1 MKVNC
6 VCLKASFVV
15 VVVALTF
22 LPANRSRA
30 QIVTL
35 VNNNSTALVNTAS
48 QAGVFSWSVDGV
60 NQLFQQWFW
69 YRIGNDPAS
78 HESSIDTISA
88 PSISGVTASSLTT
101 TYSHPAAYN
110 VSVTYNLAGGNAGT
124 GLSSMTEQVRFNNTS
139 TNSFVLHFFQYSDFD
154 LQGSPTGDAVQLGK
168 NSQGLFNEAFQTKG
182 SISLSEIIS
191 DTGVTPGATH
201 GEVNTYPN
209 TLNSLNDGLP
219 TTLNDNAGPLGPN
232 GPLGALDVTWA
243 FEWDL
248 TLNPGDTLLI
258 SKVKNLSVP
267 EPSSLALLSLGLA
280 ACALYRRRSA

>member
-6 VCLKASFVV
+6 VCFKAFFVV

-35 VNNNSTALVNTAS
+35 VNNNSTVLVNTAS
-48 QAGVFSWSVDGV
+48 QAGVYDWSVDGV
-60 NQLFQQWFW
+60 SQLFQQWFW
-69 YRIGNDPAS
+69 YRIGNDPLS

-88 PSISGVTASSLTT
+88 PTISGVTASSLTT
-101 TYSHPAAYN
+101 SYSQSAYN

-124 GLSSMTEQVRFNNTS
+124 GLSSMTEQVKFNNTGS
-139 TNSFVLHFFQYSDFD
+139 NSFALHFFQYSDFD
-154 LQGSPTGDAVQLGK
+154 LQGSANGDAVQLGK
-168 NSQGLFNEAFQTKG
+168 NNQGLFNEAFQTKG

-219 TTLNDNAGPLGPN
+219 TTLNDIAGPLGPN
-232 GPLGALDVTWA
+232 GPGGALDVTWA

-267 EPSSLALLSLGLA
+267 EPSSLALVSLGLA